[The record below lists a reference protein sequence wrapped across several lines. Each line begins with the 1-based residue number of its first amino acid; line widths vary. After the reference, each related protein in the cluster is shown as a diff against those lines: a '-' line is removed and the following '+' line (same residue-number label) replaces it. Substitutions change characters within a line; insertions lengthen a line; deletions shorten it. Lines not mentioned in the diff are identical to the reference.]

1 MTRFFIYVVMAL
13 TQAAGGQHLAPL
25 AGGRLAGNGTPS
37 FEIDSVAPQLH
48 KWYGPRQLRET
59 LAQPWYAGETIYARE
74 GFRRYVDRLLE
85 GAESYDSFGRS
96 IGRGWLVYNWTQTQP
111 AAQGSLIRKKPMRPD
126 GRNTYS
132 GFFSRMVIAS
142 DGDGHGSY
150 RLMVGDQI
158 YTSFTPL
165 TFYKP
170 RFNGMRLDYAADAY
184 RASLILSRPSEPNRD
199 MRTDVTH
206 VMGGHAE
213 WDAGPDL
220 RLGSTYI
227 SVHNANTKGDFA
239 SGNPMHGILTSRQN
253 QRLQDLWVSIRD
265 DSPADGVDGPV
276 VFAYDLVMADTSGQ
290 EIRAS
295 QAGLFPFVEGG
306 RTEGSSLVADGSERI
321 VLHYDLRTLGD
332 VSRILASQ
340 RPAKWLR

>member
-1 MTRFFIYVVMAL
+1 
-13 TQAAGGQHLAPL
+13 
-25 AGGRLAGNGTPS
+25 
-37 FEIDSVAPQLH
+37 
-48 KWYGPRQLRET
+48 
-59 LAQPWYAGETIYARE
+59 
-74 GFRRYVDRLLE
+74 
-85 GAESYDSFGRS
+85 
-96 IGRGWLVYNWTQTQP
+96 
-111 AAQGSLIRKKPMRPD
+111 MRPD

-142 DGDGHGSY
+142 DDGHGSY
-150 RLMVGDQI
+150 RLMVDQI

-227 SVHNANTKGDFA
+227 SVHNANTGEI
-239 SGNPMHGILTSRQN
+239 SPVIPCMGLTSRQN

-276 VFAYDLVMADTSGQ
+276 VFAYDLVMADTGR

-306 RTEGSSLVADGSERI
+306 HAGG
-321 VLHYDLRTLGD
+321 
-332 VSRILASQ
+332 
-340 RPAKWLR
+340 